1 MWSGNSL
8 KLNTNG
14 DVIVVIGKKKK
25 KKKKRKE
32 DGKVDRIGRYW
43 CLTWMIKSG
52 VVCEMGWL

>member
-14 DVIVVIGKKKK
+14 DVIVVIGRR